1 MLRNR
6 TRVNSPASGA
16 RARFGANGGSTMS
29 LTKFVK
35 ILGTSAF
42 ITILEALFV
51 WIGEKLGWFM
61 LQITAYSEIFNLGEM
76 ALVLFIIVFLSV
88 IVWNVLKLLFGY
100 RD

>member
-1 MLRNR
+1 
-6 TRVNSPASGA
+6 
-16 RARFGANGGSTMS
+16 MS

-61 LQITAYSEIFNLGEM
+61 LQIASFNDEIFNLGEM